1 MHSTGMKYLLN
12 KIQQRPSIGT
22 NFAMKM
28 QTIFLK
34 VNEQKP
40 IREENFTNA

>member
-1 MHSTGMKYLLN
+1 MRYIGMIYHWN
-12 KIQQRPSIGT
+12 KIQQSPSIGT

-34 VNEQKP
+34 VDERKLM
-40 IREENFTNA
+40 REENFTDA